1 MIQIFNHEKK
11 KKKAGR
17 PTKKIIH
24 GESMDN
30 IREQRK
36 HRSNRSIEFTS
47 AASQSR
53 TVVSNE
59 EVAN

>member
-1 MIQIFNHEKK
+1 MKK
-11 KKKAGR
+11 KKEAGK